1 MISREPRG
9 EGGARGK
16 AAQTTTV
23 TGVETTAGGGE
34 LGLSSQREARWDSR
48 QRAEQ
53 SEGSRVENR
62 AEATSGV
69 GTLPKAA
76 SLPRAR
82 EKVSHWRYND
92 FSQQVAKIKPQ
103 SRKLPG

>member
-16 AAQTTTV
+16 AAQTVTV

-34 LGLSSQREARWDSR
+34 LGLNSQREARWDSR
-48 QRAEQ
+48 QRAER
-53 SEGSRVENR
+53 G
-62 AEATSGV
+62 ALGATSGV

-92 FSQQVAKIKPQ
+92 FSQQVAKIKLQ

>member
-1 MISREPRG
+1 M
-9 EGGARGK
+9 
-16 AAQTTTV
+16 
-23 TGVETTAGGGE
+23 
-34 LGLSSQREARWDSR
+34 
-48 QRAEQ
+48 
-53 SEGSRVENR
+53 ENR

-92 FSQQVAKIKPQ
+92 FSQQVAKIKLQ